1 MNIITDKNELQRALS
16 TVSRATA
23 LRNIGPL
30 EGLLIEAY
38 DDKLSIYA
46 TNKEIQIST
55 IIDARVI
62 VEGKILVNS
71 KIINDIV
78 RSFEYGEVTINEDEN
93 YNITITCGN
102 SVFNIKS
109 MDYRTFP
116 NREVYNINDFI
127 QIENSVMKKMIKE
140 TVFACATNESMSV
153 SPILTGVLIENTD
166 EGINFVAIDGF
177 RMAIR
182 TEKAKER
189 YMNTMKCVVPSST
202 LNELG
207 RILST
212 YEDDVFI
219 NISDKKFIATV
230 GKTQLISSLLQGKFI
245 AYKNLIPSVSSTIV
259 KMKKDDLMFACE
271 KATIIS
277 DDAKAKL
284 ITLNFI
290 EETDTLEIS
299 NKSKNGNYHDKLDIS
314 MSGEDIEI
322 SFNSRYLLDCLKV
335 IEDENIIIE
344 LNSPKSPCLIK
355 PVDSNKFNYLV
366 MSVRM
371 DG

>member
-1 MNIITDKNELQRALS
+1 MNIITDRNELQRALS

-23 LRNIGPL
+23 VRNIGPL
-30 EGLLIEAY
+30 EGMILEAY
-38 DDKLSIYA
+38 DDKLLMYA
-46 TNKEIQIST
+46 TNREIQIST
-55 IIDARVI
+55 VIDARVL

-71 KIINDIV
+71 KRINDIV
-78 RSFEYGEVTINEDEN
+78 RSFDYGDVQIEEDEN
-93 YNITITCGN
+93 YNVTVKCGN
-102 SVFNIKS
+102 SVFDIKS

-127 QIENSVMKKMIKE
+127 KIENGKMKKMIKE
-140 TVFACATNESMSV
+140 TVFACAPSEEMAV

-182 TEKAKER
+182 TEKADER
-189 YMNTMKCVVPSST
+189 YMDSIHCVVPSST
-202 LNELG
+202 MNELS

-212 YEDDVFI
+212 YDDDVFI
-219 NISDKKFIATV
+219 NISDKKFIANV
-230 GKTQLISSLLQGKFI
+230 GKTQLVSSLLQGKFI
-245 AYKNLIPSVSSTIV
+245 AYKNLVPKVSSTIV
-259 KMKKDDLMFACE
+259 KMKKDDLQNACE
-271 KATIIS
+271 KSTIIS
-277 DDAKAKL
+277 DDANAKL
-284 ITLNFI
+284 ITLKFRAD
-290 EETDTLEIS
+290 TDTLEIS
-299 NKSKNGNYHDKLDIS
+299 NRSKSGKYHDVLDIS
-314 MSGEDIEI
+314 MNGEDLEI

-344 LNSPKSPCLIK
+344 LDSPKSPCLIK
-355 PVDSNKFNYLV
+355 PVDSNRFRYLV

>member
-23 LRNIGPL
+23 VRNIGPL
-30 EGLLIEAY
+30 EGMLIEAY

-62 VEGKILVNS
+62 VEGKILVKS

-78 RSFEYGEVTINEDEN
+78 RSFESGEVCIEEDEN
-93 YNITITCGN
+93 YNVTITCGN
-102 SVFNIKS
+102 SVFNINS

-127 QIENSVMKKMIKE
+127 KIENNVMKNMIKE

-166 EGINFVAIDGF
+166 SGINFVAIDGF

-182 TEKAKER
+182 TEEAQER
-189 YMNTMKCVVPSST
+189 YMNNMKCVVPSST
-202 LNELG
+202 LNELS

-212 YEDDVFI
+212 YEEDVFI

-245 AYKNLIPSVSSTIV
+245 AYKNLIPSESGTIV

-271 KATIIS
+271 KASIIS

-284 ITLNFI
+284 ITLKFR
-290 EETDTLEIS
+290 EGELEIF
-299 NKSKNGNYHDKLDIS
+299 NKSKNGNYHDRLDIS
-314 MSGEDIEI
+314 MNGNDIDI

-335 IEDENIIIE
+335 IDDENIIIE
-344 LNSPKSPCLIK
+344 LNSSKSPCLIK
-355 PVDSNKFNYLV
+355 PVDSNRYQYLV

>member
-1 MNIITDKNELQRALS
+1 MNIITDKNELQRALG

-30 EGLLIEAY
+30 EGMIIEAY

-71 KIINDIV
+71 RRINDIV
-78 RSFEYGEVTINEDEN
+78 RSFEYGEVQIEEDEN
-93 YNITITCGN
+93 NNVTIKCMN

-116 NREVYNINDFI
+116 NREVYNINDFLK
-127 QIENSVMKKMIKE
+127 IENETMKKMIKE

-166 EGINFVAIDGF
+166 SGINFVAIDGF

-182 TEKAKER
+182 SEQPKER
-189 YMNTMKCVVPSST
+189 YMDSIHCVVPAST
-202 LNELG
+202 LNELS

-245 AYKNLIPSVSSTIV
+245 AYSNLIPKESSTIV
-259 KMKKDDLMFACE
+259 KMKKNDLMNACE
-271 KATIIS
+271 KSTIIS

-284 ITLNFI
+284 ITLKFRS
-290 EETDTLEIS
+290 DALEIF
-299 NKSKNGNYHDKLDIS
+299 NKSKSGNYYDKLDIS
-314 MSGEDIEI
+314 MNGEDIDI

-355 PVDSNKFNYLV
+355 PVDSNKFKYLV